1 MPTAVIME
9 SGCTA
14 LLLSSKTPISIID
27 KIRSRH
33 EALEL
38 LFRPSCDFKPGRA
51 HILLSKFNCLHQSLA
66 IEKCPAS
73 VHPTPPAFPQ
83 AHG

>member
-27 KIRSRH
+27 KIKGRH
-33 EALEL
+33 GTLEL
-38 LFRPSCDFKPGRA
+38 LFRPSCDFKPGKA

-66 IEKCPAS
+66 IEKSPAS
-73 VHPTPPAFPQ
+73 VHPAPPTLAQ